1 MKRKIVETLEG
12 RKDQMISALWSNSN
26 YDDDKGTRQKAIEEI
41 EANFQS
47 AISQI
52 ISNETSAEEEIDE
65 SNPFFIAA
73 KKSQQ
78 KLFEQVGIT
87 SQEDT
92 TVKEIIDYHK

>member
-1 MKRKIVETLEG
+1 MKRKVVETLEG

-65 SNPFFIAA
+65 SNPFFVAA

-78 KLFEQVGIT
+78 KLFEQVGILDKEN
-87 SQEDT
+87 S
-92 TVKEIIDYHK
+92 TVQEIIDYHK

>member
-1 MKRKIVETLEG
+1 MKRKVVETLEN

-41 EANFQS
+41 EANFQGAVNDIFGNS
-47 AISQI
+47 P
-52 ISNETSAEEEIDE
+52 NEQEIDE
-65 SNPFFIAA
+65 SNPFFAAA
-73 KKSQQ
+73 KKSQK

-87 SQEDT
+87 EEENT